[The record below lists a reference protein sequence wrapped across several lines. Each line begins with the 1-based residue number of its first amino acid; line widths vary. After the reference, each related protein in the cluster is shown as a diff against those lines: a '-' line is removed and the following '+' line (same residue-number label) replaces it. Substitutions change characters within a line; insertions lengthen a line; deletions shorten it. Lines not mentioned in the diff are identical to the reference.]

1 MNDRPGILWLVAL
14 KEEPEYFCQINI
26 LSFGLQCD
34 LFKLLPII
42 QIVNFKVLQIEY
54 ITVESLYLW
63 LLMCYFN
70 LKIL

>member
-42 QIVNFKVLQIEY
+42 QIVNFKVLQIE
-54 ITVESLYLW
+54 
-63 LLMCYFN
+63 
-70 LKIL
+70 